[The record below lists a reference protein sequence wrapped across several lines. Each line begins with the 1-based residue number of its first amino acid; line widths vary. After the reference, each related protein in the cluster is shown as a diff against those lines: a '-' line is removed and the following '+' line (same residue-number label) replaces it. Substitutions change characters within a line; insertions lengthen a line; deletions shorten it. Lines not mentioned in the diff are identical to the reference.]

1 MKASLEKQR
10 HGKFNGSKRDAKV
23 NAVQDEI
30 LEPGQLK
37 PKNEGINNTDV
48 PGIPSS
54 RKALNNPTGQD
65 EGLSGGGSDPLADL

>member
-1 MKASLEKQR
+1 MKHPEKEQ
-10 HGKFNGSKRDAKV
+10 GVS
-23 NAVQDEI
+23 

-48 PGIPSS
+48 PENPPNK
-54 RKALNNPTGQD
+54 KALNNPTRQD